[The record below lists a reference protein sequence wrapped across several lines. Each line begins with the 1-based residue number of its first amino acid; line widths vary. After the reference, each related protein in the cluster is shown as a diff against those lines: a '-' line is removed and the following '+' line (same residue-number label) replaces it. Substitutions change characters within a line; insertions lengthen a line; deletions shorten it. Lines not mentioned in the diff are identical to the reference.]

1 MINKRWILT
10 NPLTR
15 HLYPRVL
22 HFLDHESIERKLQDI
37 ALEETARFIM
47 EHMDGVP
54 SFASD
59 LALLK
64 HAWQHAD
71 HAQDGLICE
80 FGVWRGATIDFI
92 AALTSRTVYG
102 FDSFEGLPER
112 WRDGFERGHFKLAR
126 LPKVSANVRLVEGWF
141 DKSLPVFLIKHS
153 EMAAFIHIDCDLY
166 SSTKTVLDLLGD
178 RIVGGTVIVFDE
190 LFNYTGWQKG
200 EYKAFQE
207 FIASTGHT
215 YEWLGYCRY
224 HSQAAVRILSKPASV
239 QLQ

>member
-15 HLYPRVL
+15 RLYPRLL

-47 EHMDGVP
+47 EHMDGIG
-54 SFASD
+54 SFSSD
-59 LALLK
+59 LALIK
-64 HAWQHAD
+64 HAWQHVD
-71 HAQDGLICE
+71 HTRGGLVCE

-92 AALTSRTVYG
+92 ASLTSGPVYG

-126 LPKVSANVRLVEGWF
+126 LPKVARNVRLVEGWF
-141 DKSLPVFLIKHS
+141 DKSLPVFLTKHPQ
-153 EMAAFIHIDCDLY
+153 MAAFLHIDCDLY
-166 SSTKTVLDLLGD
+166 SSTKTVFDLLGD
-178 RIVGGTVIVFDE
+178 RIIAGTVIVFDE
-190 LFNYTGWQKG
+190 LFNYAGWQKG
-200 EYKAFQE
+200 EFKAFQE
-207 FIASTGHT
+207 FIARTGST

-224 HSQAAVRILSKPASV
+224 HSQAAVRILANPACARV
-239 QLQ
+239 Q